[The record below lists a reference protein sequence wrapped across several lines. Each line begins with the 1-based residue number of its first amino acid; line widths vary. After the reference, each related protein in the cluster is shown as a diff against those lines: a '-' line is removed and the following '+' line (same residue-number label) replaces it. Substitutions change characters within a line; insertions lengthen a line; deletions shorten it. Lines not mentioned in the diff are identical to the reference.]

1 MFSYIAINKFS
12 FNLCTTATHLIVYI
26 FSRLNRTM
34 TLYQKK
40 IKSLTLSRCNLLL
53 IMTLMIVA
61 CTDHKEKSSDH
72 LSKTA
77 EYINKGELEK
87 ARIELKSSS
96 QSGKDT
102 AETYYYMALLNEKKR
117 QFKEMKE
124 NLLKTVELAPSFID
138 ARMKL
143 GKVQLLF
150 GDITEAMSHAEYVLK
165 DNSQNIEALTL
176 KSSALIKQKNIPEAL
191 TIIDN
196 ILKEH
201 PDNTD
206 ALSLKSLIFMEK
218 GDFSQ
223 ALTLIDSAKK
233 SDVNNIGLDFFKI
246 QLDAKNKNIDA
257 VILDYQ
263 NLVNSYPD
271 NNEFKITLA
280 KIYTQTGKTNEAEA
294 LLQDIINI
302 EPNNIQSILMFLD
315 FTATANKEKLI
326 EKFKLFSEQH
336 KEQPRILLSLANW
349 MTYRNNIDEAEINL
363 NQVIKIE
370 KNSNVGLA
378 AKVEL
383 AKIALETG
391 NIEESKQIIDS
402 ILAINSSFDDANI
415 LKARILLT
423 QDKSDEAI
431 TFLNKVIWS
440 KENSE
445 EAQMLLAQI
454 YLMKGDNIQADI
466 HFLSTL
472 SANPANSKAVLYA
485 YDKALTNNDLKLA
498 KDIIQKALNL
508 TPNSIQFL
516 EKLANLNIIENDWN
530 AAKLTVQKI
539 TNTNSPLA
547 YDLAS
552 YFLGQIHQGEGNFT
566 KAIEIY
572 SEILKRLPDNNDIL
586 INIAQCY
593 EKLNNRNQLIVFL
606 NNLWVKNPHNITAGT
621 LLAKAYLANKNIDS
635 AFNLLNNMITAK
647 LNKPQV
653 YILLAKVK
661 MANNDNQ
668 GALDT
673 YLDGLKI
680 FPNNIEL
687 STSVANQY
695 LKLGKFDAAVAC
707 YEALLEKNENLEI
720 AINNLAVILA
730 ENYSSVDK
738 LSRAALLAEKLKD
751 STQPYYKDTYAWI
764 LVKQKKVS
772 DGIKILNKLIM
783 AKPNIP
789 IFRYHLGAAYYEL
802 GNNSSAINEI
812 KQAIELS
819 KKSNDLFD
827 IKSAEVLLAEILD
840 KTRGHSLVIN

>member
-1 MFSYIAINKFS
+1 
-12 FNLCTTATHLIVYI
+12 
-26 FSRLNRTM
+26 M

-40 IKSLTLSRCNLLL
+40 IKSLSLSRCNTLLL
-53 IMTLMIVA
+53 MTLVIVA
-61 CTDHKEKSSDH
+61 CTDQKEKSNDH

-87 ARIELKSSS
+87 ARIELKASS

-138 ARMKL
+138 ARIKL

-150 GDITEAMSHAEYVLK
+150 GDNTEAMSQAEYVLK
-165 DNSQNIEALTL
+165 DASQNLEALTL
-176 KSSALIKQKNIPEAL
+176 KASALIKQKNITEAL
-191 TIIDN
+191 TIIDD

-218 GDFSQ
+218 GDFSK
-223 ALTLIDSAKK
+223 ALTLIDAAKK
-233 SDVNNIGLDFFKI
+233 SDASNIGLDFFKI
-246 QLDAKNKNIDA
+246 QLDAKNKNTDA
-257 VILDYQ
+257 VIVDYK
-263 NLVNSYPD
+263 NLANAYPD

-280 KIYTQTGKTNEAEA
+280 KIYTQTGKVTEAEA
-294 LLQDIINI
+294 LLQNIINA

-315 FTATANKEKLI
+315 FTAATNKEKLI
-326 EKFKLFSEQH
+326 DKFKLFSEQH
-336 KEQPRILLSLANW
+336 KEQPRILLTLANW
-349 MTYRNNIDEAEINL
+349 MTSRKYVVEAETNL

-391 NIEESKQIIDS
+391 SIEKSKKIIDS
-402 ILAINSSFDDANI
+402 ILTTNSSFDDANV

-423 QDKSDEAI
+423 QGQSDEAI

-445 EAQMLLAQI
+445 EAQMLLAQT

-472 SANPANSKAVLYA
+472 SANPANLQAVLYA

-498 KDIIQKALNL
+498 KDIIQKALSL
-508 TPNSIQFL
+508 IPNNIQFL
-516 EKLANLNIIENDWN
+516 EKNANLNIIENDWN
-530 AAKLTVQKI
+530 TAKLTVQKI

-547 YDLAS
+547 FDLAS
-552 YFLGQIHQGEGNFT
+552 YFLGRIHQGEGNFT

-572 SEILKRLPDNNDIL
+572 SEILERLPDNNDIL

-606 NNLWVKNPHNITAGT
+606 NNLRVKNPHNITAGT
-621 LLAKAYLANKNIDS
+621 LLAEAYLANKNIDI
-635 AFNLLNNMITAK
+635 ANNLLNKMITDK

-653 YILLAKVK
+653 YVLLANVK
-661 MANNDNQ
+661 LAMNDNQ
-668 GALDT
+668 GALDA

-680 FPNNIEL
+680 FPNNIKL
-687 STSVANQY
+687 STSAANQFV
-695 LKLGKFDAAVAC
+695 KLGNFDAAVAC
-707 YEALLEKNENLEI
+707 YEALLEKNENLDI

-730 ENYSSVDK
+730 ENYSSIDK
-738 LSRAALLAEKLKD
+738 LNQAALLAGKLKD

-764 LVKQKKVS
+764 LVKQKKIS

-783 AKPNIP
+783 ANPNIP

-819 KKSNDLFD
+819 KKTNDFFD
-827 IKSAEVLLAEILD
+827 KKTAEVLLAEILD

>member
-1 MFSYIAINKFS
+1 
-12 FNLCTTATHLIVYI
+12 
-26 FSRLNRTM
+26 M

-40 IKSLTLSRCNLLL
+40 IKSLSLSRCNTLLL
-53 IMTLMIVA
+53 MTLVIVA
-61 CTDHKEKSSDH
+61 CTDQKEKSNDH

-87 ARIELKSSS
+87 ARIELKASS

-138 ARMKL
+138 ARIKL

-150 GDITEAMSHAEYVLK
+150 GDNTEAMSQAEYVLK
-165 DNSQNIEALTL
+165 DASQNLEALTL
-176 KSSALIKQKNIPEAL
+176 KASALIKQKNITEAL
-191 TIIDN
+191 TIIDD

-218 GDFSQ
+218 GDFSK

-233 SDVNNIGLDFFKI
+233 SDASNIGLDFFKI
-246 QLDAKNKNIDA
+246 QLDAKNKNTDA
-257 VILDYQ
+257 VIVDYQ
-263 NLVNSYPD
+263 NLANAYPD

-280 KIYTQTGKTNEAEA
+280 KIYTQTGKVTEAEA
-294 LLQDIINI
+294 LLQNIINA

-315 FTATANKEKLI
+315 FTAATNKEKLI
-326 EKFKLFSEQH
+326 DKFKLFSEQH
-336 KEQPRILLSLANW
+336 KEQPRILLALANW
-349 MTYRNNIDEAEINL
+349 MTSRKYVVEAETNL

-391 NIEESKQIIDS
+391 SIEKSKKIIDS
-402 ILAINSSFDDANI
+402 ILKTNSSFDDANV

-423 QDKSDEAI
+423 QGQSDEAI

-445 EAQMLLAQI
+445 EAQMLLAQT

-472 SANPANSKAVLYA
+472 SVNPANLQAVLYA

-498 KDIIQKALNL
+498 KDIIQKALSL
-508 TPNSIQFL
+508 IPNNIQFL
-516 EKLANLNIIENDWN
+516 EKNANLNIIENDWN
-530 AAKLTVQKI
+530 TAKLTVQKI

-547 YDLAS
+547 FDLAS
-552 YFLGQIHQGEGNFT
+552 YFLGRIHQGEGNFT

-572 SEILKRLPDNNDIL
+572 SEILERLPDNNDIL

-606 NNLWVKNPHNITAGT
+606 NNLRVKNPHNITAGT
-621 LLAKAYLANKNIDS
+621 LLAEAYLANKNIDI
-635 AFNLLNNMITAK
+635 ANNLLNKMITDK

-653 YILLAKVK
+653 YVLLANVK
-661 MANNDNQ
+661 LAMNDNQ
-668 GALDT
+668 GALDA

-680 FPNNIEL
+680 FPNNIKL
-687 STSVANQY
+687 STSAANQFV
-695 LKLGKFDAAVAC
+695 KLGNFDAAVAC
-707 YEALLEKNENLEI
+707 YEALLEKNENLDI

-730 ENYSSVDK
+730 ENYSSIDK
-738 LSRAALLAEKLKD
+738 LNQAALLAGKLKD

-764 LVKQKKVS
+764 LVKQKKIS

-783 AKPNIP
+783 ANPNIP

-819 KKSNDLFD
+819 KKTNEFFD
-827 IKSAEVLLAEILD
+827 KKTAEVLLAEILD

>member
-1 MFSYIAINKFS
+1 
-12 FNLCTTATHLIVYI
+12 
-26 FSRLNRTM
+26 M

-40 IKSLTLSRCNLLL
+40 IKSLSLSRCNTLLL
-53 IMTLMIVA
+53 MTLVIVA
-61 CTDHKEKSSDH
+61 CTDQKEKSNDH

-87 ARIELKSSS
+87 ARIELKASS

-138 ARMKL
+138 ARIKL

-150 GDITEAMSHAEYVLK
+150 GDNTEAMSQAEYVLK
-165 DNSQNIEALTL
+165 DASQNLEALTL
-176 KSSALIKQKNIPEAL
+176 KASALIKQKNITEAL
-191 TIIDN
+191 TIIDD

-218 GDFSQ
+218 GDFSK

-233 SDVNNIGLDFFKI
+233 SDASNIGLDFFKI
-246 QLDAKNKNIDA
+246 QLDAKNKNTDA
-257 VILDYQ
+257 VIVDYQ
-263 NLVNSYPD
+263 NLTNAYPD

-280 KIYTQTGKTNEAEA
+280 KIYTQTGKVTEAEA
-294 LLQDIINI
+294 LLQNIINA

-315 FTATANKEKLI
+315 FTAATNKEKLI
-326 EKFKLFSEQH
+326 DKFKLFSEQH
-336 KEQPRILLSLANW
+336 KEQPRILLALANW
-349 MTYRNNIDEAEINL
+349 MTSRKYVVEAETNL

-391 NIEESKQIIDS
+391 SIEKSKKIIDS
-402 ILAINSSFDDANI
+402 ILTTNSSFDDANV

-423 QDKSDEAI
+423 QGQSDEAI

-445 EAQMLLAQI
+445 EAQMLLAQT

-472 SANPANSKAVLYA
+472 SANPANLQAVLYA

-498 KDIIQKALNL
+498 KDIIQKALSL
-508 TPNSIQFL
+508 IPNNIQFL
-516 EKLANLNIIENDWN
+516 EKNANLNIIENDWN
-530 AAKLTVQKI
+530 TAKLTVQKI

-547 YDLAS
+547 FDLAS
-552 YFLGQIHQGEGNFT
+552 YFLGRIHQGEGNFS

-572 SEILKRLPDNNDIL
+572 SEILERLPDNNDIL

-593 EKLNNRNQLIVFL
+593 EKLNNRNQLMVFL
-606 NNLWVKNPHNITAGT
+606 NNLRVKNPNNITAGT
-621 LLAKAYLANKNIDS
+621 LLAEAYLANKNID
-635 AFNLLNNMITAK
+635 AANILLNKMITDK

-653 YILLAKVK
+653 YVLLANVK
-661 MANNDNQ
+661 LAMNDNQ
-668 GALDT
+668 GALDA

-680 FPNNIEL
+680 FPNNIKI
-687 STSVANQY
+687 STSAANQY
-695 LKLGKFDAAVAC
+695 LKLGNFDAAVAC
-707 YEALLEKNENLEI
+707 YEALLEKNENLDI

-730 ENYSSVDK
+730 ENYSSIDK
-738 LSRAALLAEKLKD
+738 LNRAALLAGKLKD
-751 STQPYYKDTYAWI
+751 STHPYYKDTYAWI

-783 AKPNIP
+783 ANPNIP

-819 KKSNDLFD
+819 KKTNDFFD
-827 IKSAEVLLAEILD
+827 KKTAEVLLAEILD